1 MLVYLLVLD
10 NVIFGERTDGFCGGS
25 YLLVVIESGTEVLFW
40 NLHLS
45 IPEGFFSWAGHF
57 FQEEKSISCQLA
69 ENRLGL
75 GLLGCHCLQ
84 SFGS

>member
-1 MLVYLLVLD
+1 MLVYLLVLG

-45 IPEGFFSWAGHF
+45 IPEGFF
-57 FQEEKSISCQLA
+57 
-69 ENRLGL
+69 LGL
-75 GLLGCHCLQ
+75 VTFSRKRNPSLVSLPRIGWD
-84 SFGS
+84 